1 MTDSY
6 NVVAELDVPFG
17 PEGAESALEPIAEY
31 SGAVG
36 RSDLGYTEIVFTL
49 PATSLRQAT
58 TTALAVLHSYTWT
71 VRSLRVL
78 TTEDYDR
85 EVGTSETALLSVQET
100 AHRLGMTRQRVQ
112 QLIAAHELPAIK
124 IGSTWAIREAHVPQA
139 AAKSTTTARAKRVK
153 TAASGGGEKAAKRGG
168 GETVTKRAAT
178 AGKTPATATARKRK
192 SA

>member
-6 NVVAELDVPFG
+6 NVVAELDVSFG
-17 PEGAESALEPIAEY
+17 PNTADSAVAPIAEY
-31 SGAVG
+31 SGAAG

-58 TTALAVLHSYTWT
+58 TTALAVLHTYTWT

-85 EVGTSETALLSVQET
+85 EVDTSETALLSVQEA

-112 QLIAAHELPAIK
+112 QMIAAHELPAIK
-124 IGSTWAIREAHVPQA
+124 IGSTWAIREAHVAQV
-139 AAKSTTTARAKRVK
+139 AAKSTTTARAKAVK
-153 TAASGGGEKAAKRGG
+153 KTESARHG
-168 GETVTKRAAT
+168 TVAKRAAT
-178 AGKTPATATARKRK
+178 ARKAPATATARKRQ
-192 SA
+192 SS